1 MIKKDRVIKHKFEG
15 DNYRKT
21 KGMILKE
28 IAKLIRENLKKYTLK
43 CKKLGFNIKL
53 SVKTEYYSMGQSLH
67 ITIREA
73 NFKLKNK
80 DFIGNYEGLEENSIH
95 TKRYY
100 KLKEV
105 IDKIVDSYNYDGSDS
120 QTDYFD
126 VRFYHHVLIA
136 EKLEDQN

>member
-1 MIKKDRVIKHKFEG
+1 MIKQELGIKHKFEG

-21 KGMILKE
+21 KDLNLKE
-28 IAKLIRENLKKYTLK
+28 IAKLIRIDLNKYSLK

-67 ITIREA
+67 ITLQEA

-80 DFIGNYEGLEENSIH
+80 DFNGDLNISEANPIH
-95 TKRYY
+95 TKKYS
-100 KLKEV
+100 KLRDV
-105 IDKIVDSYNYDGSDS
+105 IDKIIDSYNYDGSDS
-120 QTDYFD
+120 QIDYFD
-126 VRFYHHVLIA
+126 VRFYHHVGIS